1 MNKSILRLAF
11 SGLLSLLATTIVCR
25 ADDGMEGYNSNSNN
39 NDGSEYIKYW
49 TDYMILPKRCI
60 VYNNVDSI
68 VFQVF
73 DTSDHCTSEPIGTYV
88 SPVPSYMYGHMKEL
102 DQKNADRGYDDYVE
116 PDVAQ
121 YIECTRYDIQGTY
134 YYLQLGCA
142 DDSTQNLAVN
152 IYKDDQCT
160 KRSAPEGYDD
170 ATIDVAELEV
180 CNLEYDSHFL
190 RFACTTTVAE
200 SYLSH
205 THTLRHD
212 CFFLS
217 CHKDVIQEMSIV
229 RQLG

>member
-1 MNKSILRLAF
+1 MNSILFAWI
-11 SGLLSLLATTIVCR
+11 GVLLSSSYVTTRCL
-25 ADDGMEGYNSNSNN
+25 ADDGMESYSSNI

-49 TDYMILPKRCI
+49 TDYQILPIRCV

-73 DTSDHCTSEPIGTYV
+73 DSSDHCTSEPIGTYV
-88 SPVPSYMYGHMKEL
+88 SSVPSYMYGHVKEL
-102 DQKNADRGYDDYVE
+102 DQKMADRGYDDYVE

-121 YIECTRYDIQGTY
+121 YLECTQYNIQGTY

-170 ATIDVAELEV
+170 STIDVSDLEV
-180 CNLEYDSHFL
+180 CSKRTRHAL
-190 RFACTTTVAE
+190 RFCLFNACPQ
-200 SYLSH
+200 S
-205 THTLRHD
+205 
-212 CFFLS
+212 
-217 CHKDVIQEMSIV
+217 
-229 RQLG
+229 